1 MKITRVAL
9 SEIAPYIKRGIP
21 PKYVEDDGIC
31 ILNQK
36 CIRDGRVSLEPAQF
50 THKNTRIVT
59 EKILQDGDILVNST
73 GTGTLGRTAPF
84 FYTNGMEQVVVDTH
98 VTIVRPDIYRVN
110 ACYLAYAL
118 RLCESEIVNMAKGA
132 TNQKELSA
140 QDLSQ
145 LFIILRDKREQ
156 DRIATILSAY
166 DNLIEN
172 NRRRIQLLEE
182 SARLLYQEWF
192 VHLRFPG
199 HEHVRIVDGVPEDW
213 LPKVI
218 DDVSEYI
225 NRGISPNYDDDGEY
239 LVINQKCVRNRLLK
253 LDLARRQS
261 KEYKI
266 EKAVQLGDVLI
277 NSTGTGTLGRVAQVW
292 SNLEKVTVDSH
303 VTIVRPNKDIPYFWL
318 GYTLMSLEKRLE
330 DMGEGATNQKEL
342 NRARIREIEVKL
354 PPKIIMEEFHNFT
367 SSVANQI
374 LILIQ
379 QNNKLIEARDL
390 LLPRLMNGSISV

>member
-303 VTIVRPNKDIPYFWL
+303 VTIVRPNKNIPYFWL